1 MTFDEYLIQKKISP
15 DQFQQA
21 EPARYSEWQR
31 EFTEMHPES
40 FTTQKKFLLND
51 TRRKYLVRW
60 KCSVRPEGRVEFYVL
75 HPTFFYMSLTLGEL
89 RGINDAVLNAL
100 KGQGISDGDSL
111 LEAAKTPADRKALS
125 SASGVD
131 ATAILELANRAD
143 LARIKGIGR
152 VYSDL
157 MEEAGVDTVKE
168 LAQRVPQNLHA
179 KLIQINSVRQ
189 FTQRPPS
196 VEQIGDF
203 VEQAKNLPRM
213 LEY

>member
-1 MTFDEYLIQKKISP
+1 
-15 DQFQQA
+15 
-21 EPARYSEWQR
+21 
-31 EFTEMHPES
+31 
-40 FTTQKKFLLND
+40 
-51 TRRKYLVRW
+51 
-60 KCSVRPEGRVEFYVL
+60 
-75 HPTFFYMSLTLGEL
+75 MSLTLGEL
-89 RGINDAVLNAL
+89 RGITDSVLNAL
-100 KGQGISDGDSL
+100 KAQGISDSDSL
-111 LEAAKTPADRKALS
+111 LEATKTPQDRKTLS
-125 SASGVD
+125 SATGVD
-131 ATAILELANRAD
+131 GKIILELANRAD

-168 LAQRVPQNLHA
+168 LAQRSAENLHA

-203 VEQAKNLPRM
+203 VEQAKSLPRM

>member
-1 MTFDEYLIQKKISP
+1 
-15 DQFQQA
+15 
-21 EPARYSEWQR
+21 
-31 EFTEMHPES
+31 
-40 FTTQKKFLLND
+40 
-51 TRRKYLVRW
+51 
-60 KCSVRPEGRVEFYVL
+60 
-75 HPTFFYMSLTLGEL
+75 MSLTLGEL
-89 RGINDAVLNAL
+89 RGITDAVLNAL
-100 KGQGISDGDSL
+100 KAQGISDGDSL
-111 LEAAKTPADRKALS
+111 LEATKTPKDRKDLA
-125 SASGVD
+125 AMSGVD
-131 ATAILELANRAD
+131 GTIILELANRAD

-168 LAQRVPQNLHA
+168 LAQRSAENLHA

>member
-1 MTFDEYLIQKKISP
+1 
-15 DQFQQA
+15 
-21 EPARYSEWQR
+21 
-31 EFTEMHPES
+31 
-40 FTTQKKFLLND
+40 
-51 TRRKYLVRW
+51 
-60 KCSVRPEGRVEFYVL
+60 
-75 HPTFFYMSLTLGEL
+75 MSLTLGEL

-100 KGQGISDGDSL
+100 KGQGISDSYSL
-111 LEAAKTPADRKALS
+111 LEATKTPSDRKALA

-131 ATAILELANRAD
+131 ATTILELANRAD

-168 LAQRVPQNLHA
+168 LAERVPQNLHA

-203 VEQAKNLPRM
+203 IEQAKSLTYM

>member
-1 MTFDEYLIQKKISP
+1 
-15 DQFQQA
+15 
-21 EPARYSEWQR
+21 
-31 EFTEMHPES
+31 
-40 FTTQKKFLLND
+40 
-51 TRRKYLVRW
+51 
-60 KCSVRPEGRVEFYVL
+60 
-75 HPTFFYMSLTLGEL
+75 MSLTLGEL
-89 RGINDAVLNAL
+89 RGITDSILNAL
-100 KGQGISDGDSL
+100 KAQGISDSEML
-111 LEAAKTPADRKALS
+111 LDATKTPGDRKALS
-125 SASGVD
+125 SITGVN
-131 ATAILELANRAD
+131 ANAILELANRAD

-168 LAQRVPQNLHA
+168 LAQRAPANLHA
-179 KLIQINSVRQ
+179 KLIEINSVRQ

>member
-1 MTFDEYLIQKKISP
+1 
-15 DQFQQA
+15 
-21 EPARYSEWQR
+21 
-31 EFTEMHPES
+31 
-40 FTTQKKFLLND
+40 
-51 TRRKYLVRW
+51 
-60 KCSVRPEGRVEFYVL
+60 
-75 HPTFFYMSLTLGEL
+75 MSLTLGEL

-100 KGQGISDGDSL
+100 KGQGISDSYSL
-111 LEAAKTPADRKALS
+111 LEATKTPSDRKALA

-131 ATAILELANRAD
+131 ATTILELANRAD

-168 LAQRVPQNLHA
+168 LAERVPKNLHA

-203 VEQAKNLPRM
+203 IEQAKSLTYM

>member
-1 MTFDEYLIQKKISP
+1 
-15 DQFQQA
+15 
-21 EPARYSEWQR
+21 
-31 EFTEMHPES
+31 
-40 FTTQKKFLLND
+40 
-51 TRRKYLVRW
+51 
-60 KCSVRPEGRVEFYVL
+60 
-75 HPTFFYMSLTLGEL
+75 MSLTLGEL
-89 RGINDAVLNAL
+89 RGITDAVLNAL
-100 KGQGISDGDSL
+100 KAQGISDAESL
-111 LEAAKTPADRKALS
+111 LDATKTPGDRKSLAEL
-125 SASGVD
+125 SGVD
-131 ATAILELANRAD
+131 GKIILELANRAD
-143 LARIKGIGR
+143 LARVKGIGR

-168 LAQRVPQNLHA
+168 LAQRSAENLHA